1 MLPSYS
7 LPYVQVTCCGLT
19 AQAVQTAVTSITVI
33 NQGPRLSYWP
43 PAVCQFSNITSINLS
58 GNAITFIPQSIQELQ
73 GLQQLLISRNDLGS
87 LPPEIGALTAL
98 TELDVGANKISKLPD
113 ALCKLTGLE
122 VCIALAFN
130 FACRCGVG
138 WPTQGGVRVGDA
150 VKAVLGS
157 QGPAPAPA
165 IHRWLCFGTPQLLF
179 GLWLSTAVLVFACSP
194 GINSPISPQVTVD
207 LKSCH

>member
-43 PAVCQFSNITSINLS
+43 PAVCQFTNITSINLS

-138 WPTQGGVRVGDA
+138 WPSQGGVRVGDG

-165 IHRWLCFGTPQLLF
+165 TQV
-179 GLWLSTAVLVFACSP
+179 AVLRHSSAPIWLVAV
-194 GINSPISPQVTVD
+194 NSSAGVCLQSSHQQPD
-207 LKSCH
+207 LPSGHSGP